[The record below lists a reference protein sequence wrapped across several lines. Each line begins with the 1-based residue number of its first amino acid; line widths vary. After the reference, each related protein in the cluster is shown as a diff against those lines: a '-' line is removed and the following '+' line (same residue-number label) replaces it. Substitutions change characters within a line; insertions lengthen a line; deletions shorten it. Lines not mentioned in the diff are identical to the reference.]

1 MAAIHPVG
9 LLAGTVRE
17 VRKNEFVDRT
27 SGMIEDRGRKV
38 TLLTRAGFAQFNVPT
53 EFASVIFREAEQ
65 IAVWVRLVEWSMNS
79 RNGTTLVFESV
90 ASADVAGAVLAELVS
105 ADPAA

>member
-17 VRKNEFVDRT
+17 VRKNEFVDRS

-38 TLLTRAGFAQFNVPT
+38 TLLTRAGFAQFNVPV
-53 EFASVIFREAEQ
+53 EFASVIFREGEK
-65 IAVWVRLVEWSMNS
+65 IAIWVRLVEWSMGS
-79 RNGTTLVFESV
+79 RNGTTLVFESLA
-90 ASADVAGAVLAELVS
+90 ASAVHDAVLAELVS

>member
-17 VRKNEFVDRT
+17 VRKNEFIDRS

-38 TLLTRAGFAQFNVPT
+38 TLLTRAGFAQFNVPV
-53 EFASVIFREAEQ
+53 EFASVIFREGEQ
-65 IAVWVRLVEWSMNS
+65 VALWVRLVEWSMNS

-90 ASADVAGAVLAELVS
+90 ASADIARPVLAELASV
-105 ADPAA
+105 DPAA